1 MNDDLTSLI
10 QLTSVEFTYVD
21 IIINL
26 IVCLVSIYT
35 LVWAYNKYSSTNT
48 NKRYFSKD
56 FPLYGIAIFTI
67 IMVIQ
72 SSLALSLGLVGA
84 LSIIRFRTAIKEP
97 EQLIYLLMATGSAI
111 GTAAG
116 QYRLVV
122 IATAIFVLMN
132 ILRSRKSGNS
142 NLDLNTVVLK
152 YQTENDEQ
160 VMNVFN
166 RTITESWSIKNRLD
180 RNGLTSI
187 TISGELG
194 GIDDLRK
201 ELLESSF
208 KESVEINFYGI

>member
-1 MNDDLTSLI
+1 
-10 QLTSVEFTYVD
+10 
-21 IIINL
+21 
-26 IVCLVSIYT
+26 
-35 LVWAYNKYSSTNT
+35 
-48 NKRYFSKD
+48 
-56 FPLYGIAIFTI
+56 
-67 IMVIQ
+67 MVIQ